1 MLTLQLSSSD
11 NRVHVSVL
19 VTFRRCSVCGSMADS
34 PNVSCCWPKVYFFH
48 MIKRHKNKHKMKNES
63 ILFVLAS
70 CIRFEKEMK
79 ENIDSRIKCLIMQ
92 LLNYRHRR
100 WLEKKKL
107 SMDSVHM

>member
-1 MLTLQLSSSD
+1 
-11 NRVHVSVL
+11 
-19 VTFRRCSVCGSMADS
+19 
-34 PNVSCCWPKVYFFH
+34 
-48 MIKRHKNKHKMKNES
+48 MKNES

>member
-1 MLTLQLSSSD
+1 
-11 NRVHVSVL
+11 
-19 VTFRRCSVCGSMADS
+19 
-34 PNVSCCWPKVYFFH
+34 

-107 SMDSVHM
+107 SMDSVHMWQDGPIGDTFEHTVLICRSLTW